1 MLEYGAYSPA
11 LSTILCK
18 CKRDSVISSLISE
31 FCFGIIKYFA
41 LTGRRNVEDILNP
54 GRCPGLGNKSLSGFN
69 LERPIFIIQLK
80 KHI

>member
-41 LTGRRNVEDILNP
+41 LTGRNANQMYIP
-54 GRCPGLGNKSLSGFN
+54 GVLPRAW
-69 LERPIFIIQLK
+69 R
-80 KHI
+80 